1 MGNEIAVLFFDLGDT
16 LGSPILT
23 PPPMHLTGFNVFPFV
38 LPILDDIR
46 RRGLRIGVIS
56 NSGDDEG
63 EKINHVLETA
73 DLLRY
78 FEKSLLIYSKDVGLT
93 KSSAAIFR
101 LAAERAGLAT
111 DPRRCLFVGEDA
123 SERASALDAGW
134 SVVSHPLLVS
144 EVLDGQQLQYVRLVV
159 PFRHRAAE
167 WRAELR
173 VMPFVPAHV
182 TGPHGTTV
190 YATTSVRQLS
200 KLMDMG
206 FEVDLLGAPDTPLRT
221 DLYIL
226 RDDASLTSGFLANR
240 GQSERFFSRAEDT
253 RLVLRSTGDGLVIA
267 LPPERSL
274 EEFHFEHAYHGH
286 NLKLVSDVS
295 LLDPFTD
302 SGAASPAWLRRQVP
316 TFAPLNL
323 AEQEI
328 AELSGITS
336 ALMVE
341 RVERYGG
348 RRPISPDGDRI
359 ESRHIFHP
367 GNAAATSL
375 VAQEFE
381 TVGKGRIAVRLHR
394 FTHAGQQLY
403 NVEAELVG
411 TSSELVLVTAH
422 LDSTAA
428 FSTPYDPVH
437 DPAPGMDDDA
447 SGMAAVLAIAERFVT
462 MSEREPLVRTVRF
475 VLFNAEEHGLVGSKA
490 YARQQKLLHAPIVA
504 VFQMDMVG
512 YNKLPPRSW
521 EIHAGYSASPE
532 VERRSLQL
540 AAILTSL
547 AGQVSPGLEPPQI
560 YSSSISGGD
569 PAEGRSD
576 HAPFQSC
583 GYAACV
589 ASEDFF
595 AGPDSQSPHSEEN
608 PNYHKKEDTFIDGD
622 FAADIAR
629 VLAAAAWFT
638 AKSSSQ
644 TASRATFIAQGGKPM
659 PRELDTRRSQDKLM
673 GKAVAPNITSA
684 PPSIP
689 LNTRT
694 NPITDAPVSIDA
706 PARRGQDQTL
716 VERAMSFVGQQK
728 RNFGFAEGDPAE
740 YVPDPT
746 VQFTSAGAAAVHLQQ
761 YYRGLSVFQMARSVR
776 FAPDGQIAGAS
787 GDGAQ
792 VPPGLD
798 TEPKLSATDAVA
810 KAAEHLAK
818 TAGEEKKDRFG
829 GTYTATGVDVQ
840 DFKPELLAGF
850 PLVSRPSVFSKGPFE
865 NPIPAYLLVFY
876 HPDGARVAW
885 HVTLTL
891 QNYEDQYVMLVSA
904 DQRSGEILYCKSTM
918 QGVVARGNVYEQN
931 PQDTPRKL
939 VDFPRPV
946 ADYPVMPSTPLVG
959 FPTDWVSQNEAQ
971 GNSTIAVLGTTTT
984 TLRGTINGG
993 LLEFNPADEQ
1003 GDDQK
1008 ILNIFYFCNYMHDI
1022 LYLLGFDEAAGNFQ
1036 QINFTH
1042 TGLGQDPVRARAHSG
1057 AVNGVA
1063 NMGTPP
1069 DGLPP
1074 LMNMGLYTPTN
1085 RHTAFDADVVMHEYT
1100 HGLTNRVV
1108 GGRVNAHALDAAQS
1122 GGMGEGWSDFFAL
1135 TIQNFL
1141 RLPSPEKT
1149 ATGAWVVNNARGIRS
1164 APYDEHYP
1172 RKYGDIANMSDE
1184 HDIGEVWCAALM
1196 QMARNI
1202 RRVLESDRDGYR
1214 LSWQIV
1220 SDGLKLT
1227 HANPSFLDA
1236 RDAILQAL
1244 DDLKAASKLPPST
1257 YDQVHRA
1264 CWEGFA
1270 RFGMG
1275 FRASCIGP
1283 NLDGIVSDE
1292 TLPPDV

>member
-23 PPPMHLTGFNVFPFV
+23 PPPMHLTGFSVFPFV
-38 LPILDDIR
+38 RPILDDIR

-63 EKINHVLETA
+63 ERVNQVLEAA

-78 FEKSLLIYSKDVGLT
+78 FDRALLIYSKDVGLT
-93 KSSAAIFR
+93 KSSPAIFR
-101 LAAERAGLAT
+101 LAAERAGFT
-111 DPRRCLFVGEDA
+111 DNPTQCLFVGEDA

-134 SVVSHPLLVS
+134 TVAPHPLLVS

-159 PFRHRAAE
+159 PSQFGSAE
-167 WRAELR
+167 WRAVLR
-173 VMPFVPAHV
+173 AMPFVPVHV
-182 TGPHGTTV
+182 TGPQGTTV

-206 FEVDLLGAPDTPLRT
+206 FEVDRLGSPNTPLRT

-226 RDDASLTSGFLANR
+226 RDDASLASGFLTNR
-240 GQSERFFSRAEDT
+240 GQSQRFFSSAEDS

-286 NLKLVSDVS
+286 NLKLVYDLS
-295 LLDPFTD
+295 LLDPFVD
-302 SGAASPAWLRRQVP
+302 AGPASPAWLRGREP
-316 TFAPLNL
+316 TFAPPNL
-323 AEQEI
+323 ADQEI
-328 AELSGITS
+328 VELTSITP
-336 ALMVE
+336 ALIIE

-348 RRPISPDGDRI
+348 KRPISTEGDRI
-359 ESRHIFHP
+359 ESRHILHS

-381 TVGKGRIAVRLHR
+381 AVGKGLLSVRLHR

-403 NVEAELVG
+403 NIEAELAG
-411 TSSELVLVTAH
+411 LSPELVLITAH

-428 FSTPYDPVH
+428 FSIPYDPVH

-447 SGMAAVLAIAERFVT
+447 SGMAAVLSIAERFVI
-462 MSEREPLVRTVRF
+462 MSERERLVRTIRF

-490 YARQQKLLHAPIVA
+490 YARQQKLLDAPIVA

-521 EIHAGYSASPE
+521 EIHAGYSASTD

-540 AAILTSL
+540 AATLKSL
-547 AGQVSPGLEPPQI
+547 AGQISPGLEQPQI
-560 YSSSISGGD
+560 YSSSTSGGD

-595 AGPDSQSPHSEEN
+595 AGPDPQSPHSEEN
-608 PNYHKKEDTFIDGD
+608 PNYHKKEDAFIDGD

-638 AKSSSQ
+638 AKSSIQ
-644 TASRATFIAQGGKPM
+644 PASRATFIAQGGKPM
-659 PRELDTRRSQDKLM
+659 PRELDTRRSQYKLM
-673 GKAVAPNITSA
+673 GRTVGPNTTFS
-684 PPSIP
+684 PQSIP
-689 LNTRT
+689 LAPRSNA
-694 NPITDAPVSIDA
+694 ITDAPVSINA
-706 PARRGQDQTL
+706 SARGRQEQTL
-716 VERAMSFVGQQK
+716 VERAISFVHQE
-728 RNFGFAEGDPAE
+728 RTNFGFAESDPAD

-761 YYRGLSVFQMARSVR
+761 YYRGLPVFQMARSVR

-792 VPPGLD
+792 VQPGLD
-798 TEPKLSATDAVA
+798 TEPKLSATDAVV
-810 KAAEHLAK
+810 KAADHLAK
-818 TAGEEKKDRFG
+818 TTGEVKKDRFG
-829 GTYTATGVDVQ
+829 GTYTTSGIDVK

-876 HPDGARVAW
+876 HPDGPRVAW

-891 QNYEDQYVMLVSA
+891 PNYEDQYVLLVSA

-918 QGVVARGNVYEQN
+918 QGVSARGNVYEQN
-931 PQDTPRKL
+931 PHDTPRRF
-939 VDFPRPV
+939 VNFPRSV
-946 ADYPVMPSTPLVG
+946 ADYPVMPSVPLVG
-959 FPTDWVSQNEAQ
+959 FPADWVSRDEAQ
-971 GNSTIAVLGTTTT
+971 GNSTIAVLGTSTT

-993 LLEFNPADEQ
+993 QLEFNPADER

-1008 ILNIFYFCNYMHDI
+1008 ILNIFYFCNYMHDL

-1063 NMGTPP
+1063 NMSTPP

-1074 LMNMGLYTPTN
+1074 LMNMGLFTPTN
-1085 RHTAFDADVVMHEYT
+1085 RHTAFDADVVMHEYV

-1135 TIQNFL
+1135 TVQNFL
-1141 RLPSPEKT
+1141 RLPGLEKT
-1149 ATGAWVVNNARGIRS
+1149 ATGAWVVDNPRGIRS

-1172 RKYGDIANMSDE
+1172 LKYGDIVDMSDE

-1196 QMARNI
+1196 QMVRNI
-1202 RRVLESDRDGYR
+1202 RRVLRSDHDGYR
-1214 LSWQIV
+1214 LGWQLV

-1257 YDQVHRA
+1257 YQLVHRA
-1264 CWEGFA
+1264 CWEAFA

-1275 FRASCIGP
+1275 FRASCAGP
-1283 NLDGIVSDE
+1283 NLDGIVPDE